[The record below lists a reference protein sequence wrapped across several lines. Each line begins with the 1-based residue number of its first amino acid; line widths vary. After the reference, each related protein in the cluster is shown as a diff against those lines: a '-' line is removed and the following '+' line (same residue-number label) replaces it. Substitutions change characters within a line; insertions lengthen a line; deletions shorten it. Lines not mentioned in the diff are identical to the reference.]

1 MKGSTAG
8 NISLP
13 ARQQI
18 ARCNPPNCSVQ
29 LLPLLG
35 ADFKLLGAM
44 GSMGENIAQTFVN
57 LNFNTV
63 IMFDFSKLG
72 IDVNGRTSG
81 KMKVKCPF
89 CHDRRTNKRDKS
101 LSVNLGTGL
110 YHCHYCGTSGKAE
123 DFSNRF
129 KINNTYGYN
138 SGASRVPKSPWSGQ
152 VPPPANRVPKKQ
164 PTFTSRP
171 IPGTL
176 LVATKA
182 ADEVAPKA
190 PFTPPFEV
198 AEGTVTGLLNEAVAP
213 DNPDAARDAALHW
226 LMHDRGI
233 PAQAVA
239 YMKISSSQELMPQT
253 GKKENCICFN
263 YFEENE
269 LINTKYRDGRKNFKM
284 ITGAE
289 LIPYNIDGIAGT
301 PQCIITEG
309 EIDLLSFL
317 AIGRTDVVSVPN
329 GAGSNLTWLDRFVE
343 THFEDKEVIFLAVDA
358 DEKGRQLQQELLRRL
373 GLERC
378 RIVNFGEG
386 CKDANE
392 HLLKFGADS
401 LAQALEDA
409 PEVPLEDV
417 YTAHDVSDEL
427 LAFFNNGFEQ
437 GAPTGLTALD
447 NFITFETKR
456 LCVVTGVPGQGKSE
470 FVDEMVLRLC
480 LHHSW
485 KIGYFSPEN
494 VPLVY
499 HLRKLFEKVSGKRF
513 SPQCTGPELYRRV
526 QNFMGN
532 NVCHII
538 PKADFC
544 VDTVLEKARQLV
556 RRKGIRILV
565 IDPYNRM
572 EHQIPPGM
580 SETQYID
587 NFLDKLT
594 NFAVL
599 NDCLVILVAHPRKMN
614 RDARTGSPDRPT
626 LYDINGSAA
635 FFNKCDF
642 GLVVERMP
650 DVVHIYVEKVKFRN
664 LGQPGM
670 VPLVFNPT
678 NGRYSLCDE
687 NPTAGSPEMR
697 VTNVKFNTDCWLPK
711 EEDQELFWEGN
722 E

>member
-1 MKGSTAG
+1 MS
-8 NISLP
+8 
-13 ARQQI
+13 
-18 ARCNPPNCSVQ
+18 CW
-29 LLPLLG
+29 
-35 ADFKLLGAM
+35 
-44 GSMGENIAQTFVN
+44 
-57 LNFNTV
+57 
-63 IMFDFSKLG
+63 
-72 IDVNGRTSG
+72 
-81 KMKVKCPF
+81 
-89 CHDRRTNKRDKS
+89 H
-101 LSVNLGTGL
+101 
-110 YHCHYCGTSGKAE
+110 
-123 DFSNRF
+123 
-129 KINNTYGYN
+129 
-138 SGASRVPKSPWSGQ
+138 
-152 VPPPANRVPKKQ
+152 
-164 PTFTSRP
+164 
-171 IPGTL
+171 
-176 LVATKA
+176 
-182 ADEVAPKA
+182 
-190 PFTPPFEV
+190 
-198 AEGTVTGLLNEAVAP
+198 
-213 DNPDAARDAALHW
+213 
-226 LMHDRGI
+226 
-233 PAQAVA
+233 
-239 YMKISSSQELMPQT
+239 
-253 GKKENCICFN
+253 
-263 YFEENE
+263 
-269 LINTKYRDGRKNFKM
+269 
-284 ITGAE
+284 
-289 LIPYNIDGIAGT
+289 
-301 PQCIITEG
+301 
-309 EIDLLSFL
+309 
-317 AIGRTDVVSVPN
+317 
-329 GAGSNLTWLDRFVE
+329 
-343 THFEDKEVIFLAVDA
+343 
-358 DEKGRQLQQELLRRL
+358 
-373 GLERC
+373 
-378 RIVNFGEG
+378 
-386 CKDANE
+386 
-392 HLLKFGADS
+392 
-401 LAQALEDA
+401 
-409 PEVPLEDV
+409 
-417 YTAHDVSDEL
+417 
-427 LAFFNNGFEQ
+427 FFNNGFEQ

-687 NPTAGSPEMR
+687 DPTAGSPEMS